1 MLEFTHEIV
10 SKLRDRTY
18 RIKDIVDATGISH
31 GALKRIRDG
40 DSVPKLE
47 TLSKLRSYF
56 DGPGKPENEKLF
68 EKLSENQKLSEKFSQ
83 KFSEKG
89 EK

>member
-1 MLEFTHEIV
+1 MLEFTNEII

-40 DSVPKLE
+40 TSVPKLN
-47 TLSKLRSYF
+47 TLAKLKSYF
-56 DGPGKPENEKLF
+56 DAADRAK
-68 EKLSENQKLSEKFSQ
+68 NQKLSEKGA
-83 KFSEKG
+83 K
-89 EK
+89 